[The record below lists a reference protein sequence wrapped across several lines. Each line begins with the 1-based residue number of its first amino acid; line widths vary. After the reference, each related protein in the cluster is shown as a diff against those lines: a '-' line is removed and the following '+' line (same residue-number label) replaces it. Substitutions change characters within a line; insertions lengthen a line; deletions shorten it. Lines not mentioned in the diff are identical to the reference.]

1 MFLVA
6 DRRHKF
12 SVLPRR
18 SSLEKQQ
25 SLDRL
30 ISTLSF

>member
-6 DRRHKF
+6 DYWHKF
-12 SVLPRR
+12 GVPPGR